1 MVPSEAIIWQSFVL
15 FRRVRKPPCYFHPR
29 ESSRTDY
36 QTVPA
41 LWRRGSPAACASRA
55 GLTATRHPA
64 LPDGSPTQEP
74 PPLAALWFHH
84 PATASHHRN
93 HHFIPPPM
101 TAFQELQAFAQ
112 ALSPFCQA
120 NGLRL
125 ICPHSVPGK
134 DLAPGTSV
142 LPCLVLA
149 QAAEDLTCGH
159 VMPTAERGNLFIPV
173 RTPFAASATLKFVNL
188 RSYTLT
194 LAQESRAAGLRLDP
208 AAAARPQPGGS
219 VGLACTGHR
228 GRRSG

>member
-1 MVPSEAIIWQSFVL
+1 
-15 FRRVRKPPCYFHPR
+15 
-29 ESSRTDY
+29 
-36 QTVPA
+36 
-41 LWRRGSPAACASRA
+41 
-55 GLTATRHPA
+55 
-64 LPDGSPTQEP
+64 
-74 PPLAALWFHH
+74 
-84 PATASHHRN
+84 
-93 HHFIPPPM
+93 M

-125 ICPHSVPGK
+125 ICPHSVPVK

-149 QAAEDLTCGH
+149 QAAEDLTSGH

-208 AAAARPQPGGS
+208 AAAARPQPADLWDLLALATAAVVQAELEGVLFLQAGHMAPLEVRNSGLVVLRSEFSSGTHAANVLPPATGS
-219 VGLACTGHR
+219 AESEPTSSPVMLHLL
-228 GRRSG
+228 